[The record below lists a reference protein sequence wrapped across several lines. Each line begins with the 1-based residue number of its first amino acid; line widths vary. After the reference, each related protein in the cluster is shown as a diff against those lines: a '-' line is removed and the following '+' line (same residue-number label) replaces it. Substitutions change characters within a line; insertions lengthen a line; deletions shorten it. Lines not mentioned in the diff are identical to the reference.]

1 MSKNSQ
7 INPNKNSLDSIK
19 FPYDLRQLDVES
31 LKHIAEEVRKEMI
44 KSVSETGGHL
54 GAGLG
59 VVELSVALHLLSNA
73 ANVFINLILIHIHKN
88 LTQFIKITLE
98 EHKI

>member
-31 LKHIAEEVRKEMI
+31 LIHIAEEVRKEMI

-54 GAGLG
+54 GAVLG
-59 VVELSVALHLLSNA
+59 VVELTVAYIMYSILLMIASFGMWDIKA
-73 ANVFINLILIHIHKN
+73 IHIK
-88 LTQFIKITLE
+88 
-98 EHKI
+98 